1 MLGKQLKFSELITL
15 SFRSFKTKPQR
26 AFLTIMGMSVGIATV
41 LLLVSLGYGLQ
52 YILIGKLVTTED
64 SLITMEVS
72 YPTESNV
79 LIKKSFIDEL
89 RSSPDVAEVSP
100 VAEFPGE
107 ISAEGTSGLI
117 VNTQIIEPSYF
128 RLAGLTPNIGK
139 VLDPNIKGTIV
150 SSQTLSALG
159 LTPDANLIQKP
170 FTLKMSFQDEKID
183 LAEEESFY
191 VETLPLQGIVVDE
204 NLQPTSMVYSTIF
217 PRDPPFYRKAL
228 VKAKNIDVL
237 EGLRDKLI
245 SQGLLVSARIDLVT
259 QARKITNIITM
270 VLGVF
275 GVTALVVSAIGMFNT
290 MLVAFLER
298 IYEVGILKSI
308 GATDYDVR
316 NLFLVE
322 ASFMGFL
329 GGVGGITIGFG
340 LGQLFNFLL
349 SAFAKRFG
357 GDSLELFV
365 VPFWFVLLIMGFSI
379 LIGFLSGWW
388 PAHRAAGLSPK
399 EAFTRK

>member
-1 MLGKQLKFSELITL
+1 MLDKQLKFNELITL
-15 SFRSFKTKPQR
+15 SFRSFRTKPQR

-64 SLITMEVS
+64 SLITMEIS
-72 YPTESNV
+72 YPTESNL
-79 LIKKSFIDEL
+79 LIKKPFIESL
-89 RSSPDVAEVSP
+89 RASLDVAEVSP

-107 ISAEGTSGLI
+107 ISSEGTSGLI
-117 VNTQIIEPSYF
+117 VNTQVIEPSYF

-139 VLDPNIKGTIV
+139 ILDANSKGTIV

-159 LTPDANLIQKP
+159 LPAEPTLLQKP
-170 FTLKMSFQDEKID
+170 FTLKISFQDEKID
-183 LAEEESFY
+183 LEEEESFF
-191 VETLPLQGIVVDE
+191 VETVPLQGIVVDE
-204 NLQPTSMVYSTIF
+204 NLQPTSMVYSTLF

-237 EGLRDKLI
+237 EKLRDNLI
-245 SQGLLVSARIDLVT
+245 SQGFLVSARIDLVT
-259 QARKITNIITM
+259 QARKITNIITI

-329 GGVGGITIGFG
+329 GGIGGVTIGFG

-349 SAFAKRFG
+349 SAVATRFG
-357 GDSLELFV
+357 GASLELFV

-379 LIGFLSGWW
+379 LIGFVSGWW

>member
-1 MLGKQLKFSELITL
+1 MLDKQLKFNELITL
-15 SFRSFKTKPQR
+15 SFRSFRTKPQR

-72 YPTESNV
+72 YPTESNI

-139 VLDPNIKGTIV
+139 VLDVNTKGTIV

-159 LTPDANLIQKP
+159 LPIEPTLLQRP
-170 FTLKMSFQDEKID
+170 FTIKVSYQDEKVD
-183 LAEEESFY
+183 LAEEESFF
-191 VETLPLQGIVVDE
+191 VETLPLQGVVVDE

-228 VKAKNIDVL
+228 VKAKDIDVL

-259 QARKITNIITM
+259 QARKITNIITI

-322 ASFMGFL
+322 ASFMGLL
-329 GGVGGITIGFG
+329 GGVGGVTIGFG

-349 SAFAKRFG
+349 SAVARRFG
-357 GDSLELFV
+357 GESLELFV

-379 LIGFLSGWW
+379 LIGFVSGWW

>member
-1 MLGKQLKFSELITL
+1 MLDKQLKFNELITL
-15 SFRSFKTKPQR
+15 SFRSFRTKPQR

-72 YPTESNV
+72 YPTESNI

-139 VLDPNIKGTIV
+139 VLDVNTKGTIV

-159 LTPDANLIQKP
+159 LPIEPTLLQKP
-170 FTLKMSFQDEKID
+170 FTLKMSYQDEKVD
-183 LAEEESFY
+183 LAEEESFF
-191 VETLPLQGIVVDE
+191 VETLPLQGVVVDE
-204 NLQPTSMVYSTIF
+204 NMQPTSMVYSTIF

-228 VKAKNIDVL
+228 VKAKDIDTL

-322 ASFMGFL
+322 ASFMGLL
-329 GGVGGITIGFG
+329 GGVGGVTIGFG

-349 SAFAKRFG
+349 SAVAKRFG
-357 GDSLELFV
+357 GESLELFV

-379 LIGFLSGWW
+379 LIGFVSGWW